1 MKVETKNKIFK
12 SLLIILVLAVII
24 LAVYLPLKLT
34 GTLDKI
40 SSLEDLKLIIKNA
53 GIYSYI
59 IFFALQFAQVVLLP
73 IPAMVTTLAGVW
85 AFGPWL
91 TVLISFI
98 AVFSASIFAFVLGKK
113 LGKGVINW
121 LVGKQSSDKW
131 SKTLEKGKYVFFLM
145 MLFPIF
151 PDDIMCLVAGTT
163 NLSYTFFIVTNIITR
178 PIAII
183 STCFFGS
190 GALIPFSGWG
200 IPVWIVLIIFMALA
214 FYISIKY
221 QAQIENYITNLAN
234 KISNKN
240 FTISYEEKLK
250 MKNIVKTLKKSKSV
264 AIFGH
269 ISPDPDC
276 MGSMQ
281 GLAKILE
288 QKGIKA
294 DVFVDTDKDCGEYPL
309 FNLNENFNG
318 GIKASDYDTLIAVDV
333 ATKRML
339 GKYGDTFSNFENT
352 ISIDHHGSRDLEAKA
367 IYCEAHSSS
376 CSEIIYKLA
385 KLLKAKVTP
394 KIAGYLF
401 AGIIGDTACFEHDN
415 VTPQTHLIASELYK
429 IGADTKT
436 IIFELKKKQS
446 FADIKLRSLVYE
458 SMVMKDQVAY
468 VIFTKEMLEKAG
480 SDRTKHF
487 VPEMLN
493 IEDNIFAFGIN
504 EKDDGS
510 YSVSI
515 RCKNGYD
522 SCKIAEK
529 YGGGGHKQASGLAFS
544 GDPEVYAKK
553 LFDDCKAQ
561 IKAQK

>member
-1 MKVETKNKIFK
+1 MKIETKNRILKA
-12 SLLIILVLAVII
+12 LLIVLIFVAFA

-34 GTLDKI
+34 GVLDKI
-40 SSLEDLKLIIKNA
+40 SSLDELKTIIKDA
-53 GIYSYI
+53 GIYSWA

-73 IPAMVTTLAGVW
+73 IPAIVTTLAGVW
-85 AFGPWL
+85 VFGPWL
-91 TVLISFI
+91 TFLISFV

-113 LGKGVINW
+113 LGKGIINW

-163 NLSYTFFIVTNIITR
+163 SLSYTFFIITNIITR

-183 STCFFGS
+183 TTCFFGS
-190 GALIPFSGWG
+190 GQLIPFSGWG
-200 IPVWIVLIIFMALA
+200 IPVWIVLILLMALA

-221 QAQIENYITNLAN
+221 QTKIENIITKLAG
-234 KISNKN
+234 KISSKTNK
-240 FTISYEEKLK
+240 EKTQ
-250 MKNIVKTLKKSKSV
+250 MKNIAKLIKKSKSV

-281 GLAKILE
+281 GLAKMLN
-288 QKGIKA
+288 QKGIKTT
-294 DVFVDTDKDCGEYPL
+294 VFVDTDKTAEEYPL
-309 FNLNENFNG
+309 FAFDNSFNKD
-318 GIKASDYDTLIAVDV
+318 IDTTLFDTLITVDV
-333 ATKRML
+333 ATKRLL
-339 GKYGDTFSNFENT
+339 GKYGDAFESFENT
-352 ISIDHHGSRDLEAKA
+352 ISIDHHGSRDLKAKEV
-367 IYCEAHSSS
+367 YCEPHSSS
-376 CSEIIYKLA
+376 CSEIIFKFA
-385 KLLKAKVTP
+385 KVLKAKVTP
-394 KIAGYLF
+394 EIAHFLF

-415 VTPQTHLIASELYK
+415 VTPQTHAIASKLYEC
-429 IGADTKT
+429 GADTKN

-446 FADIKLRSLVYE
+446 FADIKLRNLVYE
-458 SMVMKDQVAY
+458 AMVMKDQIAY

-493 IEDNIFAFGIN
+493 IEDNIFAFGIS
-504 EKDDGS
+504 EKEDGK

-515 RCKNGYD
+515 RCKNGYNA
-522 SCKIAEK
+522 CEIAEK
-529 YGGGGHKQASGLAFS
+529 YDGGGHKQAAGLAFV
-544 GDPEVYAKK
+544 GDPKVYAEK
-553 LFDDCKAQ
+553 LFNDCKAQ